1 MKRDPKKLSRILR
14 VRQLQEESARGV
26 WIQAQLAARQAD
38 ACVVESQQNLEL
50 SQEFIRGQQAQG
62 SISGVL
68 NADAAMVHQLYALAE
83 TKAQAAARHRD
94 VEAAKAPWVETRRAA
109 RGMEKLVER
118 AQEDQRIE
126 RLQKEDQSLESSLE
140 ALLVRQKNQQPPLS
154 A

>member
-1 MKRDPKKLSRILR
+1 VKRDPKKLSRILR
-14 VRQLQEESARGV
+14 VRQLQEEAARGV
-26 WIQAQLAARQAD
+26 WIQAQLVARQAD
-38 ACVVESQQNLEL
+38 ARVVESQLNLEL
-50 SQEFIRGQQAQG
+50 SQEFIREQQAQG
-62 SISGVL
+62 SVSGVL
-68 NADAAMVHQLYALAE
+68 NADAAMVHQLNSLAE
-83 TKAQAAARHRD
+83 TKAHSVASHRD
-94 VEAAKAPWVETRRAA
+94 VEVAKVPWVETRRAA